1 MWRICRPATM
11 AKKKPHR
18 REAPKDELL
27 SPTKPAN
34 DIIPMAPKAPPENG
48 PTIVGVGAS
57 AGGLDAF
64 SQLLHGLPER
74 PGIAIVFV
82 QHLSPQYSSVL
93 ATLFSG
99 STKLPVKQLADE
111 TTNVEPDNVYVIPRN
126 RHLILQH
133 GKLQL
138 LPRPVDVSQYNPVDV
153 FFRSL
158 AEQQTPAIGVILSG
172 TASDGVDGVH
182 AIKAEGGT
190 IIVQDPETARFEGM
204 PGAGIGTGKV
214 DMVLPAEDI
223 GPALVNLARNM
234 PVRAAVPRH
243 PGDDLQLSNKQLDQ
257 MFALLRGFSGV
268 DFGHYKLPTIQ

>member
-1 MWRICRPATM
+1 M
-11 AKKKPHR
+11 AKKKLR
-18 REAPKDELL
+18 NREL
-27 SPTKPAN
+27 SKAKSDSTVQTP
-34 DIIPMAPKAPPENG
+34 DVIPMPAESGHEKGA
-48 PTIVGVGAS
+48 TIVGVGAS

-74 PGIAIVFV
+74 PGIGIVFV

-99 STKLPVKQLADE
+99 STKLPVKQLTDE
-111 TTNVEPDNVYVIPRN
+111 ITEVEPDNVYVIPPN

-138 LPRPVDVSQYNPVDV
+138 LPRPIDVSQYNPVDV

-182 AIKAEGGT
+182 AIKAAGGT
-190 IIVQDPETARFEGM
+190 IIVQDPETARFDGM
-204 PGAGIGTGKV
+204 PRAAIGTGKV
-214 DMVLPAEDI
+214 DMILAAEEI

-234 PVRAAVPRH
+234 PVRAALPRH
-243 PGDDLQLSNKQLDQ
+243 PGDDLQLSSKQLEQ